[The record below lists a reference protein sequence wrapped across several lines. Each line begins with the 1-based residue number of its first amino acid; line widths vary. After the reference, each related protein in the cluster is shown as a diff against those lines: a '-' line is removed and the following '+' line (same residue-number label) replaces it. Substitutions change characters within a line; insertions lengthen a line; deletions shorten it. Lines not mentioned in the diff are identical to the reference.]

1 MPNTSRNNL
10 GDKVMKEYKVT
21 LIVESFCFDAEDK
34 EQAEEAFWDIW
45 HNDKNSLDWE
55 LVVDERD

>member
-1 MPNTSRNNL
+1 
-10 GDKVMKEYKVT
+10 MKEYKVT

-34 EQAEEAFWDIW
+34 EQAEEAFWDVW

-55 LVVDERD
+55 LVVDEGD

>member
-1 MPNTSRNNL
+1 
-10 GDKVMKEYKVT
+10 MKEYKVT

-34 EQAEEAFWDIW
+34 EQAEEAFWDVW
-45 HNDKNSLDWE
+45 HNDKDSLDWE